1 MGKVIERT
9 LVSLD
14 GIIGD
19 PHVWALPYFD
29 KAAQDDALA
38 ELMASDAML
47 MGRRT
52 YAIFAKL
59 WPSRTGAYFD
69 RINAMKKYVF
79 SSDLR
84 NADWRNTSIIRG
96 DVVDEVAKLKR
107 ESAKDL
113 VIYGHT
119 SIAQVLL
126 AHGLLDEIQLAV
138 HPVLVGTGK
147 LLFREGERAALDLM
161 EVKPRPNGVVALRYR
176 VATKAIKDA
185 ERLTMISA

>member
-14 GIIGD
+14 GITGD
-19 PHVWALPYFD
+19 PHVWALSYFD

-38 ELMASDAML
+38 ELMASEAML

-69 RINAMKKYVF
+69 QINAMKKYVF

-96 DVVDEVAKLKR
+96 DVVR
-107 ESAKDL
+107 S
-113 VIYGHT
+113 
-119 SIAQVLL
+119 
-126 AHGLLDEIQLAV
+126 
-138 HPVLVGTGK
+138 
-147 LLFREGERAALDLM
+147 R
-161 EVKPRPNGVVALRYR
+161 N
-176 VATKAIKDA
+176 
-185 ERLTMISA
+185 

>member
-1 MGKVIERT
+1 
-9 LVSLD
+9 
-14 GIIGD
+14 
-19 PHVWALPYFD
+19 
-29 KAAQDDALA
+29 
-38 ELMASDAML
+38 ML

-69 RINAMKKYVF
+69 QINAMKKYVF

-96 DVVDEVAKLKR
+96 DLADEVAKLKR

-126 AHGLLDEIQLAV
+126 AHDLLDEIQLAV
-138 HPVLVGTGK
+138 HPVLVGAGK

-176 VATKAIKDA
+176 PATKVIEDEALAPVK
-185 ERLTMISA
+185 TMISA